1 VAGGPRVGLGLWN
14 SVAGTVI
21 VELLMFTIGLWM
33 YLRVTRPRGSR
44 GRLSLWLMVVT
55 LAVLYFASMKPMPVG
70 LSERTIGLMGLV
82 GWGFIPWAWWIE
94 STRRTVR

>member
-1 VAGGPRVGLGLWN
+1 
-14 SVAGTVI
+14 
-21 VELLMFTIGLWM
+21 
-33 YLRVTRPRGSR
+33 
-44 GRLSLWLMVVT
+44 
-55 LAVLYFASMKPMPVG
+55 MPVG